1 MIYGRVVERVIISR
15 ENLEEIF
22 DVRRRFASRK
32 AGIGY
37 VSPFRNR
44 ASGSGF
50 GNRSIRQTIGRFR
63 AFLSFFRR
71 FLDSSGFRETGRNR
85 GSRGEAGKK
94 WRRCLRTRL
103 SVRSDFIAGNERI
116 LGESPDSVTRLTGN
130 SSGFYEYGVTVP
142 LIITVWLH
150 PGLKATLKIV
160 IREFF
165 LRASNF
171 TAIFS
176 SLFLPFCPS
185 IFFLILLYRFLD
197 TVRRKGWGKKRK
209 SRVLFLFSPSG
220 KLPDPKSEADS
231 STEWMKEAYTHRGS
245 KLALED
251 IVRGAKHHHVSVVVA
266 EAEYPEGGEVSPSRS
281 NRDRF
286 FVKHVVGSSF
296 RRGQRFALSHLRHQW
311 YTLVSSLPLY
321 YRPVLYI
328 S

>member
-85 GSRGEAGKK
+85 GRSRGEAGKK

-185 IFFLILLYRFLD
+185 VFFNFTLSFLGYG
-197 TVRRKGWGKKRK
+197 TKEGMGKK
-209 SRVLFLFSPSG
+209 
-220 KLPDPKSEADS
+220 E
-231 STEWMKEAYTHRGS
+231 KE
-245 KLALED
+245 E
-251 IVRGAKHHHVSVVVA
+251 
-266 EAEYPEGGEVSPSRS
+266 
-281 NRDRF
+281 
-286 FVKHVVGSSF
+286 
-296 RRGQRFALSHLRHQW
+296 
-311 YTLVSSLPLY
+311 SSLSLFPIRQAPRPEKRSWFVDEMNERGLY
-321 YRPVLYI
+321 SPWFQTCSRGYRARR
-328 S
+328 